1 MIKMLYPENSCPE
14 CENPSLT
21 EKEFH
26 RAYADDLLCNGHS
39 KFAETSYGSFLKK
52 LRFVVSQEWYGY
64 RVTGTKF
71 IPSLFG
77 TAHSTIILWNDPHHY
92 GN

>member
-1 MIKMLYPENSCPE
+1 MLDPETRCLE
-14 CENPSLT
+14 CENPWLN
-21 EKEFH
+21 EKEFY
-26 RAYADDLLCNGHS
+26 RAYKDDLLCDGHN
-39 KFAETSYGSFLKK
+39 KFAETTFSSFLKK

-64 RVTGTKF
+64 RVTGTKVL
-71 IPSLFG
+71 PSLFG